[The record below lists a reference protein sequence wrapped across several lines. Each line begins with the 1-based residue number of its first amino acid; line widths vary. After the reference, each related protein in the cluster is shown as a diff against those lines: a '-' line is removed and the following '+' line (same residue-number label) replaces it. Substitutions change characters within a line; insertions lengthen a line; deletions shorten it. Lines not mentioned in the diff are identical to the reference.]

1 MASYVDPLVV
11 GRVIGEV
18 VDLFVPTM
26 SMSVSYGT
34 KHVNNGCDVKP
45 SMAINPPTVQIA
57 GRRADLY
64 TLVSM
69 VLCIYSLSCFSM
81 HYLVL
86 HHGGPQFFF
95 VPYICFR

>member
-69 VLCIYSLSCFSM
+69 ALYIPLVVSACIIWCYTMVTSVLFGSLYMF
-81 HYLVL
+81 
-86 HHGGPQFFF
+86 
-95 VPYICFR
+95 